1 MMQSYEENRTRLWDM
16 LDPDINFIFRSGNAV
31 FAYAGDDTPTYIGI
45 MWSVERSNL
54 AAKLTLNPHYLD
66 LWEKH
71 VIDKNTLITRPTR
84 QYIANRD
91 LIWPA
96 INPKW
101 KWLAMDGDG
110 DMYLYTHQPVWKPST
125 NTWAYPDDVIIDDS
139 STVRNVTG
147 IFINIW
153 PLSQSPETSLLSR
166 EIWEKKQQEKQNK
179 PEDNP
184 CMN

>member
-1 MMQSYEENRTRLWDM
+1 MTPSYEANRARLWDM
-16 LDPDINFIFRSGNAV
+16 LNQDIKFIFRANNNV
-31 FAYAGDDTPTYIGI
+31 YAYSGDDTPTYIGI
-45 MWSVERSNL
+45 MWSVEHSNL
-54 AAKLTLNPHYLD
+54 AAKLTLKPHYLD

-71 VIDKNTLITRPTR
+71 TIDKDTLITRPTR

-101 KWLAMDGDG
+101 KWLAMDGDKAV
-110 DMYLYTHQPVWKPST
+110 YLYLSQPVWNSDT
-125 NTWAYPDDVIIDDS
+125 FSWEYPATSVHHDTAVMLVTDVFVD
-139 STVRNVTG
+139 
-147 IFINIW
+147 IW

-166 EIWEKKQQEKQNK
+166 EIWEKEQQEKQNR